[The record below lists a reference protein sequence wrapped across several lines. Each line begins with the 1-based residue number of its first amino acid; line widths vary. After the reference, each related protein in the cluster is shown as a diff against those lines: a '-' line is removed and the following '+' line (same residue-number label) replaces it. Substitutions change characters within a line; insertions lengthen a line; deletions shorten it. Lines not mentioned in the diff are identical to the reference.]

1 MERMADEEQGAG
13 GKGGKG
19 DGRRRVAVQPGG
31 RTNQGG
37 SMETMKTQ
45 VIPVRKNPDLM
56 PLARHL
62 YDKILEAWNDPDIRK
77 DFEEWKK
84 RQEAKA

>member
-1 MERMADEEQGAG
+1 MEQA
-13 GKGGKG
+13 
-19 DGRRRVAVQPGG
+19 
-31 RTNQGG
+31 RTKVIN
-37 SMETMKTQ
+37 MK
-45 VIPVRKNPDLM
+45 KEPDLM

>member
-1 MERMADEEQGAG
+1 
-13 GKGGKG
+13 
-19 DGRRRVAVQPGG
+19 
-31 RTNQGG
+31 
-37 SMETMKTQ
+37 METMKTQ

-84 RQEAKA
+84 RQADKNAG